1 MGPKVSFAIGIC
13 ALLVSLPLAVS
24 ADDRVERLSEEH
36 RTWLERDVVLIITDR
51 EREVFL
57 TLGTEEERNRLIDA
71 FWRKRDPDLATPTN
85 EFKDEHYRRLEHANG
100 VLGRD
105 SFREGWQT
113 DRGRYYIILGEP
125 LEIQR
130 NEGYGETVPTELWFY
145 QSEPVQGLP
154 AFFYLLFFKRGDVG
168 EYRLYDPV
176 IDGPQAL
183 LTGTRYSASSDALAA
198 VNALRN
204 VSEELARASLS
215 FDTSQPPDFI
225 SGQPT
230 LGTAM
235 MMARIEDSPKRMIRT
250 DYADAWMRYGNRVSA
265 EYSFNYVP
273 SRSVFS
279 VLVEPGGT
287 AIVQY
292 SIELDP
298 QNFTLGTDED
308 ETSYYTTL
316 DIATEART
324 SDGLLLV
331 ANDKELFLEL
341 SPSQVQQARAFP
353 FAFQD
358 NFPLVPGD
366 FTVTVILRNRVAQQ
380 YTVAERE
387 LHVPDFSREAPT
399 LSDLVLAFDSNGVAG
414 EFRQGEI
421 RTYQIGDLRLE
432 PAAENIFVIGDSVHL
447 VTQAYGASP
456 DHEVLFELAGA
467 DGQVLVVLKSSI
479 APDGTVL
486 DHLRLN
492 DLVGGT
498 YALKARLVSPDG
510 QILSSRETSVTVSPR
525 SVAARP
531 SFVYR
536 RGVNTNMPG
545 LLSAMLGD
553 QLWSAGRF
561 EEARTALEKAV
572 AENPRLPKAQWMLAN
587 AYLREERPDEALKLL
602 APLEEEFG
610 KQYEVVAGLGYS
622 FYLKDDFEKAASYFA
637 RAIQL
642 RPPDTILLNVLGDS
656 YQKLG
661 KIEEARQTF
670 ERSLALDPE
679 QLFVKER
686 LASLETT
693 SGGP

>member
-1 MGPKVSFAIGIC
+1 
-13 ALLVSLPLAVS
+13 
-24 ADDRVERLSEEH
+24 
-36 RTWLERDVVLIITDR
+36 
-51 EREVFL
+51 
-57 TLGTEEERNRLIDA
+57 
-71 FWRKRDPDLATPTN
+71 
-85 EFKDEHYRRLEHANG
+85 
-100 VLGRD
+100 
-105 SFREGWQT
+105 
-113 DRGRYYIILGEP
+113 
-125 LEIQR
+125 
-130 NEGYGETVPTELWFY
+130 
-145 QSEPVQGLP
+145 
-154 AFFYLLFFKRGDVG
+154 
-168 EYRLYDPV
+168 
-176 IDGPQAL
+176 
-183 LTGTRYSASSDALAA
+183 
-198 VNALRN
+198 
-204 VSEELARASLS
+204 
-215 FDTSQPPDFI
+215 
-225 SGQPT
+225 
-230 LGTAM
+230 M

-467 DGQVLVVLKSSI
+467 DGQVLVALKSSI

-510 QILSSRETSVTVSPR
+510 QILSSRGNLGYGVT
-525 SVAARP
+525 AIG
-531 SFVYR
+531 
-536 RGVNTNMPG
+536 RGQAF
-545 LLSAMLGD
+545 LRL
-553 QLWSAGRF
+553 SAGRQY
-561 EEARTALEKAV
+561 EHAGALERDAGRP
-572 AENPRLPKAQWMLAN
+572 ALECRT
-587 AYLREERPDEALKLL
+587 LRRSEDGAREGGRREPT
-602 APLEEEFG
+602 APEGSMDAREC
-610 KQYEVVAGLGYS
+610 VP
-622 FYLKDDFEKAASYFA
+622 AAK
-637 RAIQL
+637 RD
-642 RPPDTILLNVLGDS
+642 RMKP
-656 YQKLG
+656 
-661 KIEEARQTF
+661 
-670 ERSLALDPE
+670 
-679 QLFVKER
+679 
-686 LASLETT
+686 
-693 SGGP
+693 

>member
-1 MGPKVSFAIGIC
+1 MGPKVSFAIGIF
-13 ALLVSLPLAVS
+13 ALLVSLPPAVS

-57 TLGTEEERNRLIDA
+57 TLETEEERNRLIDA
-71 FWRKRDPDLATPTN
+71 FWRKRDPNLATPTN
-85 EFKDEHYRRLEHANG
+85 EFKDEHYGRLEHANG
-100 VLGRD
+100 VLARD

-125 LEIQR
+125 QEIQR
-130 NEGYGETVPTELWFY
+130 NEGYGQTVPTELWFY

-154 AFFYLLFFKRGDVG
+154 AFFYLLFFKRGDIG

-225 SGQPT
+225 SGQPA

-273 SRSVFS
+273 SRSAFS
-279 VLVEPGGT
+279 VLVDPGGT

-316 DIATEART
+316 DITTEART
-324 SDGLLLV
+324 SDGVLLV
-331 ANDKELFLEL
+331 ADDKELFLEL
-341 SPSQVQQARAFP
+341 TPSQIQQARSFP

-366 FTVTVILRNRVAQQ
+366 FTVTVILRNRVVQQ

-387 LHVPDFSREAPT
+387 LHVPDFLKEAPT

-414 EFRQGEI
+414 EFRPGEI

-432 PAAENIFVIGDSVHL
+432 PAAENLFVIGDTMHL
-447 VTQAYGASP
+447 LTQAYGASP
-456 DHEVLFELAGA
+456 DHQVLFELAGA
-467 DGQVLVVLKSSI
+467 EGQVLVALKSSI

-492 DLVGGT
+492 DMVGGT

-510 QILSSRETSVTVSPR
+510 QTLSSRETSVNVSPR

-545 LLSAMLGD
+545 LLSAMVGD

-561 EEARTALEKAV
+561 EEARTAFEKAV

-602 APLEEEFG
+602 APLEEAFG

-637 RAIQL
+637 KAIQL

-661 KIEEARQTF
+661 KIEDARQTF

-686 LASLETT
+686 LASLQTT
-693 SGGP
+693 NGSP

>member
-1 MGPKVSFAIGIC
+1 MGTKFSFAIGIC

-24 ADDRVERLSEEH
+24 ADDRIERLSEEH

-57 TLGTEEERNRLIDA
+57 TLETEEERNRLIGA
-71 FWRKRDPDLATPTN
+71 FWRKRDPNLATPTN
-85 EFKDEHYRRLEHANG
+85 EFKDEHYRRLEHANK

-113 DRGRYYIILGEP
+113 DRGHYYIILGEP
-125 LEIQR
+125 REIQR
-130 NEGYGETVPTELWFY
+130 SEGYGKIVPTELWFY

-154 AFFYLLFFKRGDVG
+154 AFFYLLFFKKNDIG

-183 LTGTRYSASSDALAA
+183 LTGTQYSPTSDTMAA
-198 VNALRN
+198 VRALQE
-204 VSEELARASLS
+204 VSVEIATASLS
-215 FDTSQPPDFI
+215 FDTSAPPDFI
-225 SGQPT
+225 SGRPA

-235 MMARIEDSPKRMIRT
+235 MMARIEDSPKRVIRT

-273 SRSVFS
+273 SRNVFS

-308 ETSYYTTL
+308 RTTYYTTL
-316 DIATEART
+316 DITTEART
-324 SDGLLLV
+324 SDGILLFV
-331 ANDKELFLEL
+331 NDEEVFLEL
-341 SPSQVQQARAFP
+341 TPSQIQQARSFP

-358 NFPLVPGD
+358 SFPLVPGD
-366 FTVTVILRNRVAQQ
+366 FTITVILRNRVVQQ

-432 PAAENIFVIGDSVHL
+432 PAADNIFVIGDTVHL
-447 VTQAYGASP
+447 VTQAYGASA
-456 DHEVLFELAGA
+456 DHNVLFELAGA
-467 DGQVLVVLKSSI
+467 DGQVLVALKSSI

-492 DLVGGT
+492 DMVGGT

-510 QILSSRETSVTVSPR
+510 ETLSSRETSVTVSPR

-531 SFVYR
+531 AFVHR
-536 RGVNTNMPG
+536 RGVDTNTPG
-545 LLSAMLGD
+545 VLSAIVGD

-561 EEARTALEKAV
+561 EEAKTALERAV
-572 AENPRLPKAQWMLAN
+572 VENPQLPNTRWMLAN
-587 AYLREERPDEALKLL
+587 AYLREERPDEALQLL
-602 APLEEEFG
+602 APLEEAFG

-622 FYLKDDFEKAASYFA
+622 FYLKDDFEKATSYFA

-642 RPPDTILLNVLGDS
+642 RPPDTLLLNALGDS
-656 YQKLG
+656 YQRLG
-661 KIEEARQTF
+661 KTEEARQAF

-693 SGGP
+693 SGSP